1 MKTRDYNKFKFSKNN
16 REIKHSSV
24 EKLKASMKEHG
35 FISGRP
41 VLVTSDNIVIDGQ
54 HRLIA
59 AKELNIEMHYDVI
72 DGDYMKKMIELNS
85 TQTNWT
91 LTDYI
96 KSYASLNIECYRK
109 LLRFQEKYKLGMSV
123 SIALC
128 INNKIK
134 TSDIRLGKQFVMNEY
149 AEDIAEFV
157 LNCTAV
163 PYNKDYKF
171 IQAINN
177 VYKKLNRSQLTKL
190 KTNLIS
196 VPQLSKSADYVIA
209 FENILN
215 KGKHGQNRI
224 KLS

>member
-59 AKELNIEMHYDVI
+59 AKELDIEMHYEVI

-134 TSDIRLGKQFVMNEY
+134 TSDIRLGKQFVINEY

-177 VYKKLNRSQLTKL
+177 VYKKLNRAQLSKL
-190 KTNLIS
+190 KANLIS
-196 VPQLSKSADYVIA
+196 VPQLSKSADYVVA

>member
-41 VLVTSDNIVIDGQ
+41 VFVTSDNIVIDGQ

-59 AKELNIEMHYDVI
+59 AKDLNIEMHYEVI

-109 LLRFQEKYKLGMSV
+109 LLRFQEKYNYRDWKH
-123 SIALC
+123 AP
-128 INNKIK
+128 KI
-134 TSDIRLGKQFVMNEY
+134 R
-149 AEDIAEFV
+149 
-157 LNCTAV
+157 
-163 PYNKDYKF
+163 
-171 IQAINN
+171 
-177 VYKKLNRSQLTKL
+177 
-190 KTNLIS
+190 
-196 VPQLSKSADYVIA
+196 
-209 FENILN
+209 
-215 KGKHGQNRI
+215 
-224 KLS
+224 